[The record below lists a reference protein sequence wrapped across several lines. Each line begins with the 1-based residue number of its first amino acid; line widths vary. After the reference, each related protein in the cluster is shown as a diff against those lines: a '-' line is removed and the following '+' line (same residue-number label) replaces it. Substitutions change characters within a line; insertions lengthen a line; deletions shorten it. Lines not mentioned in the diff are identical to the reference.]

1 MKNMKKLIYITSI
14 CIAAFFASC
23 DDYLTVDSPDR
34 LSSESFW
41 RDQTDVESALSSS
54 YSQMYL
60 MTYSGDQWSF
70 PEIKWP
76 VEAFREDIIEMGDD
90 ALNYPNWVELGKYTY
105 TNGNSQF
112 SEYWRCYYRGI
123 SFANQI
129 ISKTPEIPDEKIDPN
144 VRKQLTAEGYFLR
157 AYYHMQLLLNWKE
170 IIVRDKYI
178 KDPEEPELKKA
189 LSSREAT
196 WNFIVE
202 DFKKATDLPES
213 HNADNAG
220 RATRGAAYAYLGMAN
235 LTRAYEESAKKD
247 EYLKEAVNAFN
258 EVKGYELVKDY
269 ISMFN
274 GSNKNNKESVFELQ
288 FSMSSANGA
297 SYRTQMHRWI
307 GASELWGWDEILP
320 SETLVKEYMK
330 EGETSTEGLYD
341 SRLYGSIFFRC
352 DYFNDGTGKVY
363 GGNYDEWFC
372 QFDDDGYPISGTA
385 YNRPVFRKFMPADY
399 EGLNQNYCA
408 INIPL
413 MRYSNVLLM
422 KAEALNEQ
430 GHPELAIPLI
440 NEVRRVHG
448 DMPAMT
454 GTSQA
459 AVRTQIE
466 HERMLEFPL
475 ENYRWYDLRRWGKLS
490 TALQAVGR
498 TGFNEEKNSFYPIPQ
513 IELNSN
519 DQIK

>member
-1 MKNMKKLIYITSI
+1 MKKLIYIASI
-14 CIAAFFASC
+14 CIAAAFTSC
-23 DDYLTVDSPDR
+23 DDYLTVESPDR

-41 RDQTDVESALSSS
+41 RDKTDVESALSAS

-60 MTYSGDQWSF
+60 MTYAGDQWSF

-76 VEAFREDIIEMGDD
+76 VEAFREDIIQMGND
-90 ALNYPNWVELGKYTY
+90 ALNYPNWVELGDFTY

-112 SEYWRCYYRGI
+112 SEYWRCYYKGI

-129 ISKTPEIPDEKIDPN
+129 IGKTPEIPDENIDPT

-170 IIVRDKYI
+170 IVVRDKYI
-178 KDPEEPELKKA
+178 KDPEDPELKKP
-189 LSSREAT
+189 LSTREAA

-202 DFKKATDLPES
+202 DLKKAKDLPAS
-213 HNADNAG
+213 FDSDNSG
-220 RATRGAAYAYLGMAN
+220 RATCGAAYSYLGMAY
-235 LTRAYEESAKKD
+235 LTRAYEEPAKKE
-247 EYLKEAVNAFN
+247 EYLKEAVSAFN
-258 EVKGYELVKDY
+258 EVKGYELVKNFAT
-269 ISMFN
+269 MFN
-274 GSNKNNKESVFELQ
+274 GSNKNNAESVFELQ

-307 GASELWGWDEILP
+307 GCSELWGWDEILP
-320 SETLVKEYMK
+320 SEMLMDEYMK
-330 EGETSTEGLYD
+330 EGETSTEGRYD
-341 SRLYGSIFFRC
+341 SRLYGSIFFQC
-352 DYFNDGTGKVY
+352 NYFNDGTGKVY
-363 GGNYDEWFC
+363 GDDYDNWFC
-372 QFDDDGYPISGTA
+372 KFDKNWNPIPGTA
-385 YNRPVFRKFMPADY
+385 YNRPAFRKFMPADY
-399 EGLNQNYCA
+399 EGLDQNYCA

-413 MRYSNVLLM
+413 MRYANVLLM

-430 GHPELAIPLI
+430 GHPELAKPLI
-440 NEVRRVHG
+440 NEVRSIHG

-454 GTSQA
+454 GASQA
-459 AVRTQIE
+459 EVRAQIE

-490 TALQAVGR
+490 DALQAVGR
-498 TGFNEEKNSFYPIPQ
+498 TGFDETKNSFYPIPQ

-519 DQIK
+519 DQISR